1 MNINELCQGLNV
13 NAVTAA
19 QKRKDVYSIVKEFEP
34 YLLEKINKWMME
46 NYKEKWKSITYVLE
60 IFCILM
66 GLDKH
71 CRVY

>member
-46 NYKEKWKSITYVLE
+46 NYKEK
-60 IFCILM
+60 
-66 GLDKH
+66 
-71 CRVY
+71 